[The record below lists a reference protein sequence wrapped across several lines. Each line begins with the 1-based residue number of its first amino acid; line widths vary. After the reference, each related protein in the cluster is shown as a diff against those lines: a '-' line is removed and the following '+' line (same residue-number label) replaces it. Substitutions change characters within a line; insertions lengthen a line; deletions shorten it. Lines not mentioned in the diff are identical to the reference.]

1 MKILKALLANTFG
14 KTIRL
19 LENRNIKQM
28 KDLLFNKDCFA
39 KEGKMIDKLE
49 TIKIRKTKK
58 KK

>member
-1 MKILKALLANTFG
+1 MKILEALLANTFG

-39 KEGKMIDKLE
+39 KQGKMIDKLA
-49 TIKIRKTKK
+49 TIKI
-58 KK
+58 

>member
-19 LENRNIKQM
+19 LDNRNIKQM

-39 KEGKMIDKLE
+39 KQGKMIDKLA
-49 TIKIRKTKK
+49 TIKIRKPKNTK
-58 KK
+58 